1 MSGTGRRGDACDG
14 YAMAVL
20 LVALAVMGVALSV
33 AMPVWRTVVQREREE
48 ELIFRGK
55 QYTRA
60 IGLFQRRFANAY
72 PPSVDVLVEQ
82 KFLRKKY
89 KDPLTPDGEF
99 QPLYQN
105 SALTLGA
112 SGRGGQPGGASPTG
126 QRQAGSG
133 QSGIQTGFTT
143 LSQGPGGGRT
153 AGPQGGVI
161 GVVSK
166 SKDASIKIYEGH
178 THYNEWLF
186 IYMPPQ
192 LPGRGGAA
200 VPGGRG
206 GGRGQGQDP
215 GRGFGPPGGTGR
227 GRGQGGPG
235 RGGGGFGFPETSPTT
250 QPGRGRGTG

>member
-1 MSGTGRRGDACDG
+1 MRNGGHRGDACDG

-20 LVALAVMGVALSV
+20 LIAIAVMGVALSV

-72 PPSVDVLVEQ
+72 PPSFDVLVEQ

-89 KDPLTPDGEF
+89 KDPVSADGEF
-99 QPLYQN
+99 QPVYQN
-105 SALTLGA
+105 SALSLNTPGRAGQAGA
-112 SGRGGQPGGASPTG
+112 GTAAG

-133 QSGIQTGFTT
+133 QFGGSQTGFT
-143 LSQGPGGGRT
+143 LSSQGPSGGGRA
-153 AGPQGGVI
+153 AGPQGPMI

-166 SKDASIKIYEGH
+166 NKDVSIKIYEGH

-186 IYMPPQ
+186 IYLPQ
-192 LPGRGGAA
+192 QQPGRGGAA

-215 GRGFGPPGGTGR
+215 GRGFGFPGGSGP

-235 RGGGGFGFPETSPTT
+235 RGRG
-250 QPGRGRGTG
+250 PGRG